1 MFQDENYY
9 TYILH
14 ICRVGVKQ
22 KDKKAKDKVVLK
34 REKYSIASPKYHAPH
49 KEGTTHIEQ
58 ARRDDKPHFHP
69 QILVP
74 DDKVLCDN

>member
-14 ICRVGVKQ
+14 ICRVGIKQ
-22 KDKKAKDKVVLK
+22 KDKKAKDKVLK
-34 REKYSIASPKYHAPH
+34 REIYSRASPKYHVPR

-58 ARRDDKPHFHP
+58 ARLDDKPHFHP
-69 QILVP
+69 QIRVP
-74 DDKVLCDN
+74 DDKMLCDN